1 MPPTPTAQIRQ
12 RSNVDRAVAVLI
24 ATMITAGI
32 AGTVLHLSGVRT
44 VTLGDIEITLS
55 NVWRPIAAAATLSVI
70 ALIRYWR
77 YALARTTILAIMLV
91 LMCLSIVLTSQPSPQ
106 QWVSSDL
113 ALLEIYARNAASGQQ
128 MLGAYSQFGWNHPG
142 PLPFYTFL
150 PFYLLG
156 GHGQHALNGG
166 ALATNFFAL
175 FVIAWITLRHGYGA
189 IAPAVALFLL
199 VYLVRIPELPSSFW
213 NPHVLVL
220 PLAAWLALCAAIAI
234 GEMAFIPGAVLIGSW
249 MIHAHVGL
257 TVAVIAGAMVTAGL
271 AYRSGRSVP
280 RSAAW
285 LTAAVLIA
293 AWALPVAEQLSNT
306 PGNMRQIVEFFL
318 SQGGP
323 RPSIA
328 VSIRAAG
335 AMVAALFRPAF
346 HLAPGWSF
354 EPVEWWWVVI
364 TFALAAMLAFIAR
377 AEWRRGARYNAAL
390 GACCLALVGAG
401 HLSATSIR
409 GTIGD
414 HQLFWL
420 SIVGVVSVAVIVSG
434 LVQPRLPNVSKAPL
448 TALTLLLYAA
458 SCAVTFRAFADRANQ
473 PSLADSRT
481 VETLTDAVTT
491 AVRNGLVVNRD
502 RILLEADPK
511 AWHIAAGIVLHL
523 SKAGIDIDV
532 EPSLV
537 WLYGA
542 PYRAD
547 GLENTLLT
555 VAGADKHQNVMQQ
568 PGRVQLAGRNNVFVS
583 IRPIQPFDSN
593 LTVR

>member
-12 RSNVDRAVAVLI
+12 RSNVARAVAVLL
-24 ATMITAGI
+24 AMTITVGI
-32 AGTVLHLSGVRT
+32 AGAILHLTGVRT
-44 VTLGDIEITLS
+44 VAIGDVEIITLS

-70 ALIRYWR
+70 ALVRYWR
-77 YALARTTILAIMLV
+77 SARARMTLFAVLLV
-91 LMCLSIVLTSQPSPQ
+91 LLCLSIVLTSQPSPQ
-106 QWVSSDL
+106 PWVSADL
-113 ALLEIYARNAASGQQ
+113 ALLEIHTRNAALGQQ

-142 PLPFYTFL
+142 PLPFYTVL
-150 PFYLLG
+150 PFYVLG

-175 FVIAWITLRHGYGA
+175 FVIGWTTLRHGCGLV
-189 IAPAVALFLL
+189 APAVAVFLL
-199 VYLVRIPELPSSFW
+199 AYLARIPELPSSFW

-234 GEMAFIPGAVLIGSW
+234 GEMALIPAAVLIGSW
-249 MIHAHVGL
+249 IIHAHVGL
-257 TVAVIAGAMVTAGL
+257 TVAVIAGALVTAGL
-271 AYRSGRSVP
+271 AFGTGRSIP

-318 SQGGP
+318 FQGGP
-323 RPSIA
+323 RPPIA

-346 HLAPGWSF
+346 HLAPGWTF
-354 EPVEWWWVVI
+354 EPVEWRWVVI
-364 TFALAAMLAFIAR
+364 TFALAAMLALIAR

-401 HLSATSIR
+401 HLSAASIR

-420 SIVGVVSVAVIVSG
+420 SIVGVVSIAVIVSG
-434 LVQPRLPNVSKAPL
+434 LVQPRLPNLSKVPL

-458 SCAVTFRAFADRANQ
+458 SCAVTFRAFADRAN
-473 PSLADSRT
+473 PPRLAESRT
-481 VETLTDAVTT
+481 VETLTDAVTA
-491 AVRNGLVVNRD
+491 AVHNGLVDRD
-502 RILLEADPK
+502 RILLEADPI
-511 AWHIAAGIVLHL
+511 AWDIAAGMVLHL
-523 SKAGIDIDV
+523 SKAGIDVRV
-532 EPSLV
+532 EPRLV
-537 WLYGA
+537 WLYGS
-542 PYRAD
+542 PYQAN
-547 GLENTLLT
+547 GLEHTLLT
-555 VAGADKHQNVMQQ
+555 VAGADKHKNVMQQ
-568 PGRVQLAGRNNVFVS
+568 PGRVLLGERNRVFVS
-583 IRPIQPFDSN
+583 IRRMQPFDSN